1 MNSKQILKLF
11 ISSGFYRAVGS
22 LLTLLVT
29 LVIAKKL
36 GAESSGLYF
45 LGFAIVTFLAN
56 VSRLG
61 LDNAVLKL
69 VSINYHRD
77 NGLVASIIL
86 SALLIIGFVG
96 LILSFLI
103 IYWSEFFSLLLF
115 ENYRVSIVTNKMV
128 PYMVVS
134 SWCFIIAM
142 ALQGMQKLI
151 HSIFVTNII
160 INIFLLLFLWF
171 IDNLSALKVVNILI
185 FSALI
190 NLCSGIYFLRPIL
203 RENRKIKLVLKE
215 LVTLAK
221 PLFIIVLCNQCLLWL
236 GQIVLGIYGTPAEV
250 SNFAVAQRISM
261 LVSFFLM
268 AINLVVAP
276 KYARLYN
283 SNDLASLKKLVAL
296 TGRINVAITIP
307 IVLIVILFSEAF
319 FAYFGNGYDK
329 ASFALIILALG
340 QLLNAITGSV
350 GYLLS
355 MTGHEKNM
363 RNNSV
368 VSALFMIVLS
378 FTLIKF
384 YGVNGAAIATAFSV
398 ALNNFLNLYS
408 VNKHVGVN
416 PLKLT

>member
-11 ISSGFYRAVGS
+11 ISSGFYRAIGS
-22 LLTLLVT
+22 LLVLLVT

-45 LGFAIVTFLAN
+45 LGFAVITFLAN
-56 VSRLG
+56 LSRLG

-69 VSINYHRD
+69 VSINYHYD
-77 NGLVASIIL
+77 DGVVASIIL
-86 SALLIIGFVG
+86 TALIIIGGVG
-96 LILSFLI
+96 LALSFLI
-103 IYWSEFFSLLLF
+103 LNWSEFFSLLLF
-115 ENYRVSIVTNKMV
+115 ENQRVSIVIDKMV
-128 PYMVVS
+128 PYMVIS

-151 HSIFVTNII
+151 QSIFVTNII
-160 INIFLLLFLWF
+160 INIFFLVF
-171 IDNLSALKVVNILI
+171 LYLIDGLSALRAVEILF
-185 FSALI
+185 FSAVI
-190 NLCSGIYFLRPIL
+190 NLSFGIYFLRPIF
-203 RENRKIKLVLKE
+203 RKGLKIRLVWKE
-215 LVTLAK
+215 LITLAK
-221 PLFIIVLCNQCLLWL
+221 PLFIIVLCNQTLLWL

-283 SNDLASLKKLVAL
+283 SNDSVALKKLVAL

-307 IVLIVILFSEAF
+307 IVSIVILFSESF
-319 FAYFGNGYDK
+319 FAYFGDGYDK

-355 MTGHEKNM
+355 MTGHEKKM

-368 VSALFMIVLS
+368 ASALFMLVLS

-384 YGVNGAAIATAFSV
+384 YGVNGAAVATAFCV
-398 ALNNFLNLYS
+398 ALNNLLNLYS